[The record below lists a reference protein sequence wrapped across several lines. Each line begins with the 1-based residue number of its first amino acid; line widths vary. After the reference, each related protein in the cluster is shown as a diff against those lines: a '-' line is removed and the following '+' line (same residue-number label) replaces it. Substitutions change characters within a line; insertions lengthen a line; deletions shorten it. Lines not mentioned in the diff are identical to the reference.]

1 MFFSS
6 QEWFKD
12 WLEEASKEEIVEFY
26 VKKDKDK
33 SEKIDKLQE
42 LQETYKEL
50 LIQKKKLH
58 AQTKIRLQNE
68 KLLSEERLEMYETL
82 VQSYHIYEELII
94 ARQQGTAAWHQKELN
109 TKNFLIKQLK
119 EERTKLQGENKILT
133 KNLNDEVLELQNIEE
148 NAVEE
153 ESDKVRKEVKALKAK
168 KSPKQQNNSK
178 KSAPP
183 DKETDVKQL
192 EAANKKLQLEKKE
205 LQQALADVLEKHEQI
220 ICCRICEEKFDN
232 SEERVPVK
240 LKCSHVFCASCAN
253 SWLAAHVIIL
263 KLPCLKIFN
272 FLFQGQKATCP
283 QCRTIYR
290 AGDIKP
296 VNFNL

>member
-1 MFFSS
+1 MCSFFQENYKCAKLKYAKNFAQFFWAKFSFKFSHFS
-6 QEWFKD
+6 QNCEKLRKRSEF
-12 WLEEASKEEIVEFY
+12 ASLRFAENNLTFASLSLRNFFRK
-26 VKKDKDK
+26 
-33 SEKIDKLQE
+33 
-42 LQETYKEL
+42 
-50 LIQKKKLH
+50 
-58 AQTKIRLQNE
+58 KIRFRFAFAIDFLPE
-68 KLLSEERLEMYETL
+68 FGSLLE
-82 VQSYHIYEELII
+82 
-94 ARQQGTAAWHQKELN
+94 
-109 TKNFLIKQLK
+109 
-119 EERTKLQGENKILT
+119 
-133 KNLNDEVLELQNIEE
+133 
-148 NAVEE
+148 
-153 ESDKVRKEVKALKAK
+153 AK

-253 SWLAAHVIIL
+253 SWLAEHVIIL

>member
-1 MFFSS
+1 LFFFALQKRKKIFIYFSRITMPPTTES

-12 WLEEASKEEIVEFY
+12 WLEKASKEEIVEFY
-26 VKKDKDK
+26 VKKDKEK
-33 SEKIDKLQE
+33 SEKTDILQDGIN
-42 LQETYKEL
+42 T
-50 LIQKKKLH
+50 IIKK
-58 AQTKIRLQNE
+58 
-68 KLLSEERLEMYETL
+68 
-82 VQSYHIYEELII
+82 I
-94 ARQQGTAAWHQKELN
+94 AHQKG
-109 TKNFLIKQLK
+109 QL
-119 EERTKLQGENKILT
+119 
-133 KNLNDEVLELQNIEE
+133 
-148 NAVEE
+148 
-153 ESDKVRKEVKALKAK
+153 SKEVKALEAK
-168 KSPKQQNNSK
+168 KSPKQQNISK

-220 ICCRICEEKFDN
+220 ICCRICEENFDN

>member
-1 MFFSS
+1 MEDHINDLV
-6 QEWFKD
+6 QINH
-12 WLEEASKEEIVEFY
+12 LREEIKIEIETEL
-26 VKKDKDK
+26 KKVLKR
-33 SEKIDKLQE
+33 EKI
-42 LQETYKEL
+42 
-50 LIQKKKLH
+50 
-58 AQTKIRLQNE
+58 NE
-68 KLLSEERLEMYETL
+68 
-82 VQSYHIYEELII
+82 
-94 ARQQGTAAWHQKELN
+94 ARHQKELN
-109 TKNFLIKQLK
+109 TKNFLIEQLK

-133 KNLNDEVLELQNIEE
+133 KNLNDEVLELQNIV
-148 NAVEE
+148 NAVKGDN
-153 ESDKVRKEVKALKAK
+153 DKLRKEVKAKT
-168 KSPKQQNNSK
+168 PKQQINSK

-183 DKETDVKQL
+183 VKETDVKQL
-192 EAANKKLQLEKKE
+192 EAANKKLQLEKQE

-220 ICCRICEEKFDN
+220 ICCRICEEKYDD

-253 SWLAAHVIIL
+253 SWLAAQVIIL

-272 FLFQGQKATCP
+272 YLFQGQKATCP